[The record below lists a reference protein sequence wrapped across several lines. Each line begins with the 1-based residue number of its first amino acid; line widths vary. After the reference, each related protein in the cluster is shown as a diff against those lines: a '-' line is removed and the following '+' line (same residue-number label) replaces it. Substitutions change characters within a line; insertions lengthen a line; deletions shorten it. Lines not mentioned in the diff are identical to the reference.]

1 LIKVENLSYSFNDFP
16 LLENLNFEVNPSE
29 IIHLKGKNGSGKST
43 LLKILSGILNNF
55 QGKVLSTA
63 KNVFFLGH
71 SLGLK
76 DSLSV
81 KDNLLL
87 DYRFNSEVDSLSE
100 ALKLFELNS
109 MKETKLFNLSQGQR
123 KKVSL
128 VQLFLSKCDLFLL
141 DEPFANLDKKGIELI
156 ENTIRD
162 HQNRGSSVIFT
173 SHEDH
178 NISSRELA
186 L

>member
-1 LIKVENLSYSFNDFP
+1 MCIR
-16 LLENLNFEVNPSE
+16 
-29 IIHLKGKNGSGKST
+29 
-43 LLKILSGILNNF
+43 
-55 QGKVLSTA
+55 
-63 KNVFFLGH
+63 
-71 SLGLK
+71 
-76 DSLSV
+76 DS
-81 KDNLLL
+81 LLL

-128 VQLFLSKCDLFLL
+128 VQLFLSKYDLFLL

-178 NISSRELA
+178 NISSRELV

>member
-1 LIKVENLSYSFNDFP
+1 
-16 LLENLNFEVNPSE
+16 
-29 IIHLKGKNGSGKST
+29 
-43 LLKILSGILNNF
+43 
-55 QGKVLSTA
+55 
-63 KNVFFLGH
+63 
-71 SLGLK
+71 LGLK

-128 VQLFLSKCDLFLL
+128 VQLFLSKNDLFLL

-178 NISSRELA
+178 NISSRELV

>member
-1 LIKVENLSYSFNDFP
+1 MIKVENLSYSFNDFP
-16 LLENLNFEVNPSE
+16 LLENLNFEVNTSE

-71 SLGLK
+71 NLGLK
-76 DSLSV
+76 ESLSV
-81 KDNLLL
+81 KNNLLL
-87 DYRFNSEVDSLSE
+87 DYRFNDNAQLLDE
-100 ALKLFELNS
+100 AYKLFELDS
-109 MKETKLFNLSQGQR
+109 LIDTKLFNLSQGQR

-128 VQLFLSKCDLFLL
+128 VQLFLSEYDLFLL
-141 DEPFANLDKKGIELI
+141 DEPFANLDEKGIELI
-156 ENTIRD
+156 ERTIIS
-162 HQNRGSSVIFT
+162 HQNRGASIIFT
-173 SHEDH
+173 SHEAQ
-178 NISSRELA
+178 NIPSRELV

>member
-1 LIKVENLSYSFNDFP
+1 MIKVENLSYSFNDFP

-29 IIHLKGKNGSGKST
+29 IIHLKGENGSGKST

-71 SLGLK
+71 NLGLK

-109 MKETKLFNLSQGQR
+109 MEETKLFNLSQGQR

-128 VQLFLSKCDLFLL
+128 VQLLLSKYDLFLL

-178 NISSRELA
+178 NISSRELV

>member
-16 LLENLNFEVNPSE
+16 LLESLNFEVNRSE
-29 IIHLKGKNGSGKST
+29 IIHLKGENGSGKST
-43 LLKILSGILNNF
+43 LLKILCGILNNF
-55 QGKVLSTA
+55 QGKVLSSA

-71 SLGLK
+71 NLGLK

-81 KDNLLL
+81 RDNVLL

-100 ALKLFELNS
+100 ALKLFELNLI
-109 MKETKLFNLSQGQR
+109 KDTKLFNLSQGQR

-128 VQLFLSKCDLFLL
+128 LQLFLSKNDLFLL

-156 ENTIRD
+156 ENTIKS
-162 HQNRGSSVIFT
+162 HQKRGASIIFT

-178 NISSRELA
+178 NISSRDLV

>member
-1 LIKVENLSYSFNDFP
+1 MIKVENLSYSFNDFP
-16 LLENLNFEVNPSE
+16 LLENLNFEVNTSE

-71 SLGLK
+71 NLGLK

-81 KDNLLL
+81 RDNLLL
-87 DYRFNSEVDSLSE
+87 DYRFNSEVESLSE
-100 ALKLFELNS
+100 AFRLFELNS

-128 VQLFLSKCDLFLL
+128 VQLFLSKYDLFLL

-156 ENTIRD
+156 ENTIRS
-162 HQNRGSSVIFT
+162 HQNRGASIIFT

-178 NISSRELA
+178 NISSRELV